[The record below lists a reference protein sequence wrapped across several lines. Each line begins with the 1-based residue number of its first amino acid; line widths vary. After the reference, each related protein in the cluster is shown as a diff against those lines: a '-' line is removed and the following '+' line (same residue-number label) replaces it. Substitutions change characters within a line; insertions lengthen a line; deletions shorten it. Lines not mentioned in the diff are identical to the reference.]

1 MCVAAAEHVF
11 SGLFCRILIRRH
23 GNRGRGEMQMLGRH
37 HFDRIW
43 KIANMAENA
52 SSWVKH
58 RSNAPRLLLDSQ
70 AIAIKMNDGT

>member
-1 MCVAAAEHVF
+1 MCVAAAEHDF

-23 GNRGRGEMQMLGRH
+23 GNHGRGEMQMWGLH

-58 RSNAPRLLLDSQ
+58 CSNAPRLLLDSQ

>member
-1 MCVAAAEHVF
+1 
-11 SGLFCRILIRRH
+11 
-23 GNRGRGEMQMLGRH
+23 MQMLGRH

>member
-1 MCVAAAEHVF
+1 
-11 SGLFCRILIRRH
+11 
-23 GNRGRGEMQMLGRH
+23 MLGRH